1 MANRLTFAAA
11 AAGLALLVGCG
22 SHEYSPD
29 VYAAHATQQAA
40 KVERGTVVGVR
51 VVQVSADATIGAA
64 TGAAAGGI
72 AGAQMPGGSAGEA
85 FGALGGA
92 LVGGIFGSATEHT
105 LRDTEAYEYIV
116 QKTNNELVSV
126 TQKDAVPLRLGEKVL
141 VIAGPQARIVRDYT
155 LEVPP
160 SAAQPKNAGD
170 TGADKG
176 ANASKA
182 AAENPPSSPT
192 TTEGDAGPTPGTG
205 AAAAS
210 PQAATPAPPP
220 TPNTA
225 PPAAPAPSAAA
236 SGASASSEP
245 SSGAPNSAASPQPA
259 ASSAE
264 APRPNS
270 PRPNSPGS

>member
-64 TGAAAGGI
+64 TGALA
-72 AGAQMPGGSAGEA
+72 
-85 FGALGGA
+85 
-92 LVGGIFGSATEHT
+92 GGIFGSATEHT

-220 TPNTA
+220 TPLTPTENTA
-225 PPAAPAPSAAA
+225 PSAAPAPS
-236 SGASASSEP
+236 
-245 SSGAPNSAASPQPA
+245 
-259 ASSAE
+259 
-264 APRPNS
+264 
-270 PRPNSPGS
+270 